1 MTKPIKVLIVD
12 DERYSREELSHL
24 LSTYTT
30 IRIVGEADSGDQC
43 ITKALE
49 LQPDVIF
56 LDIEMP
62 KRNGMDTANMLKE
75 LKKTPLIVFATAYPN
90 FAVEA
95 FRQEAV
101 DYLVKP
107 FDPQEL
113 DETVH
118 RLERYL
124 LTDREENAGPTPFK
138 LAIEG
143 EEIIYIN
150 PNDILFIY
158 RDNRVTKIAL
168 TGEEF
173 ETKTPL
179 KELEA
184 RLKEYSFFRTHKSYL
199 VNLNHVSRL
208 IPWFNGA
215 YHLEMEGTKEMLS
228 VSRNYVKALRAELE
242 L

>member
-1 MTKPIKVLIVD
+1 MRSTISVLIVD

-24 LSTYTT
+24 LSTYPP
-30 IRIVGEADSGDQC
+30 IRIVGEAESGDQC
-43 ITKALE
+43 ITKAIE

-62 KRNGMDTANMLKE
+62 KRNGMDTASMLKE
-75 LKKTPLIVFATAYPN
+75 LKKTPLIVFATAYPD

-113 DETVH
+113 DETVQ

-124 LTDREENAGPTPFK
+124 LSKQEELAGQTPFK

-143 EEIIYIN
+143 EEIVYLN
-150 PNDILFIY
+150 PHNILFIY
-158 RDNRVTKIAL
+158 RDNRVSKIVVA
-168 TGEEF
+168 GKEY

-184 RLKEYSFFRTHKSYL
+184 RLKEYSFFRIHKSYL

-215 YHLEMEGTKEMLS
+215 YQLEMDGTEELLS
-228 VSRNYVKALRAELE
+228 VSRNYVKALRAQLE